1 MTATLP
7 AVGVVGLGNMGGP
20 LAIHLLSS
28 GYAVQGYDVRDEA
41 MAQLATA
48 GGIAASSP
56 MRVAQGSS
64 VVFTSLPSEA
74 ALTAAVSG
82 EHGIVNGAHE
92 SLVVVETSTLPIPA
106 KQRARELLEERGAIM
121 LDCPLSGTASQ
132 MRAKDAVIYASGDSG
147 AIARCE
153 PVFAAFARSQYV
165 IGAFGNGMK
174 LKLLAN
180 HLVTVHTA
188 AAAEALMLAG
198 RSGLDL
204 ELAFEALTDGAGTS
218 RMLEVRGPLM
228 LREDF
233 SEPNMPIRNY
243 LKDVDLI
250 SAFARE
256 TSSPLP
262 LFAIC
267 AQLCIA
273 AMAQGRGDE
282 DPAAMF
288 AVLKAMAEG

>member
-1 MTATLP
+1 MNGSLP
-7 AVGVVGLGNMGGP
+7 VVGVVGLGNMGGP
-20 LAIHLLSS
+20 MARHLLAG
-28 GYAVQGYDVRDEA
+28 GYAVQGYDVREEA
-41 MAQLATA
+41 LHQLTAA
-48 GGIAASSP
+48 GGVAAASPSD
-56 MRVAQGSS
+56 VARSS
-64 VVFTSLPSEA
+64 TVLLTSLPSEA
-74 ALTAAVSG
+74 ALSDAVSA
-82 EHGIVNGAHE
+82 ERGIIEGAHD
-92 SLVVVETSTLPIPA
+92 SLVVVETSTFSIPA
-106 KQRARELLEERGAIM
+106 KQQARELLEQRGTIV

-132 MRAKDAVIYASGDSG
+132 MRALDAVIYASGDHA
-147 AIARCE
+147 AIARLR
-153 PVFAAFARSQYV
+153 PVFSAFTRATYE
-165 IGAFGNGMK
+165 IGAFGNGMR

-188 AAAEALMLAG
+188 AAAEALLLAG

-204 ELAFEALTDGAGTS
+204 ELALTALTDGAGTS

-228 LREDF
+228 LEENF
-233 SEPNMPIRNY
+233 SEANMPIRNY

-273 AMAQGRGDE
+273 AMAQGRGEE

>member
-1 MTATLP
+1 MAR
-7 AVGVVGLGNMGGP
+7 
-20 LAIHLLSS
+20 HLLS
-28 GYAVQGYDVRDEA
+28 GGFAVRGYDVRAEA
-41 MAQLATA
+41 MEQFEADGGEAAT
-48 GGIAASSP
+48 SP
-56 MRVAQGSS
+56 MDAAMRSS
-64 VVFTSLPSEA
+64 VVLTSLPSEA
-74 ALTAAVSG
+74 ALSDAVSG
-82 EHGIVNGAHE
+82 PSGISLGAHD

-106 KQRARELLEERGAIM
+106 KQQAREILEGRGAVV

-132 MRAKDAVIYASGDSG
+132 MRAMDAVIYASGDSE
-147 AIARCE
+147 AIARLQ
-153 PVFAAFARSQYV
+153 PVFSAFTRATYE

-180 HLVTVHTA
+180 HLVTIHTA
-188 AAAEALMLAG
+188 AAAEALVLAG

-204 ELAFEALTDGAGTS
+204 ELAHQALTDGAGTS

-228 LREDF
+228 LKEDF
-233 SEPNMPIRNY
+233 SEANMPIRNY

-256 TSSPLP
+256 TSSPLL
-262 LFAIC
+262 LFPIC

-273 AMAQGRGDE
+273 AMAQGRGEE